1 MSAKKKAAGKKKT
14 KKPQAPFDPSQV
26 KEQLLL
32 YGLGEDSSRGERL
45 RKVMTELQM
54 PWRDLEP
61 EDLYRKVGILA
72 GLRDA
77 PAPERKPPEEPP
89 RTELMLMCG
98 VSDERMDAL
107 FDGMR
112 RQGLDIGHKAALT
125 EHNRKWTL
133 MALLKEVG
141 GEHRVVQAYMDL
153 NRLANS
159 AMSVINSAR
168 EDTEEIIA
176 LRNAVAEAVQVMNR
190 EEPSEE
196 QLTEAAGSLKGAYL
210 KATGLREV
218 TGRAVLDLKK
228 KENGLWDLSVLVK
241 EAEEDLEYEYS
252 WNSGETGPALT
263 DLPREELITRIVTV
277 RAKDG
282 YGSLSAQLEVPEE
295 PRVTVREELDRL
307 ELQWHPQHAGINR
320 PAVEHTCVEVFRDED
335 SLRGSMRFGPEVQ
348 SADLDDLEA
357 GCEYTLKVWAEN
369 PAGRSDKAVIRL
381 KTGD

>member
-1 MSAKKKAAGKKKT
+1 
-14 KKPQAPFDPSQV
+14 
-26 KEQLLL
+26 
-32 YGLGEDSSRGERL
+32 
-45 RKVMTELQM
+45 
-54 PWRDLEP
+54 
-61 EDLYRKVGILA
+61 
-72 GLRDA
+72 
-77 PAPERKPPEEPP
+77 
-89 RTELMLMCG
+89 MLMCG

-133 MALLKEVG
+133 MALLEEVG

-168 EDTEEIIA
+168 QDTEEIIA
-176 LRNAVAEAVQVMNR
+176 LRNAVAEAVRVMNR
-190 EEPSEE
+190 EEPSED
-196 QLTEAAGSLKGAYL
+196 QLTEAAGNLKGAYL

-320 PAVEHTCVEVFRDED
+320 PAVEHTCVEVFRDGD

-381 KTGD
+381 KMGD